1 MKRGPKRIS
10 SLKWVLVQYLN
21 TIAALFSFQ
30 VLHRASAIRA
40 SGSSVSVYALL
51 SLPQCVS
58 VCVCVSDRLCE
69 SAAAKYGKKTLKR
82 GVATL
87 GHFPKALPG
96 AFGGVR
102 RALGSVMI
110 WRRNWAKAL
119 SISCKRAHFVPPRGG
134 VVGALRVILFHL
146 LSKLHH
152 RLSKVMQIICEN
164 FKSSDL
170 FLAEI

>member
-1 MKRGPKRIS
+1 M
-10 SLKWVLVQYLN
+10 
-21 TIAALFSFQ
+21 
-30 VLHRASAIRA
+30 
-40 SGSSVSVYALL
+40 SVYALL

-69 SAAAKYGKKTLKR
+69 SAAANYGKKAPKR

-96 AFGGVR
+96 AFDGVR
-102 RALGSVMI
+102 RALSSVMI
-110 WRRNWAKAL
+110 SQRNWDMAL
-119 SISCKRAHFVPPRGG
+119 SIACKRAHFVPPRGG
-134 VVGALRVILFHL
+134 VVGALRVIIFHL

-152 RLSKVMQIICEN
+152 RLSKVVRNFGEN

-170 FLAEI
+170 FLPEI